1 MLGSAVIFALLT
13 ATLVGQDPQV
23 NAICETNASSCR
35 VVPPFNIRMG
45 ETSYPIAPSGLRPWV
60 EGGRLTIF
68 PGESV
73 VLVVAADGSLEVESV
88 AHAEVILKDEVIS
101 ELTAV
106 FAPGGAGENATES
119 DVIPRKGAVDIAA
132 VPANRLRVTFRQ
144 EAEGEEMLLVIQ
156 NGFDD
161 PVLYNA
167 GMLVP
172 SQGQPTWVE
181 TSVCTIM
188 PNLMAFEHWP
198 HPMLALSL
206 GDFHIEK
213 SPTPASYRCA

>member
-1 MLGSAVIFALLT
+1 MLVSTVIFALLT
-13 ATLVGQDPQV
+13 AAPAAQDPPG
-23 NAICETNASSCR
+23 NSICEANASFCR
-35 VVPPFNIRMG
+35 VVPPFNIRVG
-45 ETSYPIAPSGLRPWV
+45 GTSYPITPSGLRPWV
-60 EGGRLTIF
+60 EEDRLTIF

-88 AHAEVILKDEVIS
+88 ARAEDILKDEVIS

-119 DVIPRKGAVDIAA
+119 DVIPGKEAVDIVA

-167 GMLVP
+167 GMLV
-172 SQGQPTWVE
+172 SDQGQQTWTA
-181 TSVCTIM
+181 TSVCTIVEK
-188 PNLMAFEHWP
+188 LMAFEHWP
-198 HPMLALSL
+198 HPILALSL

-213 SPTPASYRCA
+213 TPTPDSYRCA

>member
-1 MLGSAVIFALLT
+1 MLAASVMVALLT
-13 ATLVGQDPQV
+13 AALAGQDSPV
-23 NAICETNASSCR
+23 NPICEADPSVCR
-35 VVPPFNIRMG
+35 VVPPFNIRLG
-45 ETSYPIAPSGLRPWV
+45 ETSYPITPSGLRPWV
-60 EGGRLTIF
+60 EEDRLMIF

-73 VLVVAADGSLEVESV
+73 VLAVSADGSLVVETV
-88 AHAEVILKDEVIS
+88 DRAEGILKDEVIS
-101 ELTAV
+101 DLTAV

-119 DVIPRKGAVDIAA
+119 DVIPRKGAVDIVA

-144 EAEGEEMLLVIQ
+144 EAEGEDMLLVIQ

-172 SQGQPTWVE
+172 EQGQQTWAA

-188 PNLMAFEHWP
+188 PKLMAFEHWP
-198 HPMLALSL
+198 HPILALSL

-213 SPTPASYRCA
+213 TPTPDSYRCA

>member
-1 MLGSAVIFALLT
+1 MLVSTVIFALLT
-13 ATLVGQDPQV
+13 AVPAVQDPQV
-23 NAICETNASSCR
+23 NPICEANASLCR
-35 VVPPFNIRMG
+35 VVPPFNIRAG
-45 ETSYPIAPSGLRPWV
+45 GTSYPITPSGLRPWV
-60 EGGRLTIF
+60 EEDRLTIF

-73 VLVVAADGSLEVESV
+73 VLVVAANGSLEVESV
-88 AHAEVILKDEVIS
+88 ARAEGILKDEVITR
-101 ELTAV
+101 LTAV
-106 FAPGGAGENATES
+106 FAPGGPGENATES
-119 DVIPRKGAVDIAA
+119 DVIPGKEAVDIVA

-172 SQGQPTWVE
+172 DQGQTWTA
-181 TSVCTIM
+181 TSVCTIVEKR
-188 PNLMAFEHWP
+188 MAFEHWP
-198 HPMLALSL
+198 HPILALSL

-213 SPTPASYRCA
+213 TPTPDSYRCA

>member
-1 MLGSAVIFALLT
+1 MLVSTVIFALLSV
-13 ATLVGQDPQV
+13 APAVQDPPV
-23 NAICETNASSCR
+23 SSICEANASLCR
-35 VVPPFNIRMG
+35 VVPPFNIRAG
-45 ETSYPIAPSGLRPWV
+45 GTSYPITPSGLRPWV
-60 EGGRLTIF
+60 EEDRLTIF

-73 VLVVAADGSLEVESV
+73 VLVVSADGSLEVESV
-88 AHAEVILKDEVIS
+88 ARAEGVLKDEVIS
-101 ELTAV
+101 ELTSV

-119 DVIPRKGAVDIAA
+119 DVIPRKGAVDIVA
-132 VPANRLRVTFRQ
+132 VPGNRLRVTFRQ

-172 SQGQPTWVE
+172 ERGQQSWAA

-198 HPMLALSL
+198 HPILALSL
-206 GDFHIEK
+206 GDFHVEK
-213 SPTPASYRCA
+213 TPTPASYRCA

>member
-1 MLGSAVIFALLT
+1 MLVSAVIFALLT
-13 ATLVGQDPQV
+13 AAPAVQDAPV
-23 NAICETNASSCR
+23 NPICEANASLCR
-35 VVPPFNIRMG
+35 VVPPFNIRVG
-45 ETSYPIAPSGLRPWV
+45 ETSYPIAPTGLRPWV
-60 EGGRLTIF
+60 EEDRLTIF

-73 VLVVAADGSLEVESV
+73 VLVVAADGSLQVESV
-88 AHAEVILKDEVIS
+88 ARAEIILKDEVITD
-101 ELTAV
+101 LTSV

-119 DVIPRKGAVDIAA
+119 DVIPRKGAVDIVA

-144 EAEGEEMLLVIQ
+144 AVEAEEMVLVIQ
-156 NGFDD
+156 NGFAD

-167 GMLVP
+167 GMLTP
-172 SQGQPTWVE
+172 DRGQQNWAA

-198 HPMLALSL
+198 HPILALSL

-213 SPTPASYRCA
+213 TPTPDSYRCA